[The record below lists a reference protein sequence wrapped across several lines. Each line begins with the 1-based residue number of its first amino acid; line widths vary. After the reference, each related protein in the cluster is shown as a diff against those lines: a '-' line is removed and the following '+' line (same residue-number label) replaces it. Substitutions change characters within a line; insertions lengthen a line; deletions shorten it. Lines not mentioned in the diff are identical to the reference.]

1 MVGKLNLLKRIDGK
15 MQDRYIEVRGIK
27 FVSNRLNWQINWGG
41 FGKSLKQSAIAL
53 CLMSLIIFL
62 VGFNGFLFNSPAV
75 AANKSK
81 LEVIGDRLD
90 QLKTFID
97 DNNWITVKTYIHGP
111 LGQVRQ
117 DIGSAIRLLR
127 DPTKA
132 KALSNKFFKDLIAI
146 DVAAG
151 KRDID
156 RTFDAYEETRQDF
169 DQLVSVLKKF

>member
-1 MVGKLNLLKRIDGK
+1 
-15 MQDRYIEVRGIK
+15 
-27 FVSNRLNWQINWGG
+27 VSIRLNW
-41 FGKSLKQSAIAL
+41 KSLTQSAIAL
-53 CLMSLIIFL
+53 CLVGCL
-62 VGFNGFLFNSPAV
+62 VLVLFSSSVFVSNSPAV

-90 QLKTFID
+90 ELKTFID

-117 DIGSAIRLLR
+117 DISSAIRLLR

-132 KALSNKFFKDLIAI
+132 KALSAKFFKDLIAI

-151 KRDID
+151 KRDVD
-156 RTFDAYEETRQDF
+156 KTFDAYEETRQDF
-169 DQLVSVLKKF
+169 DRLVSVLKKF